1 MTGDEK
7 RLREFLTLAGDSL
20 KTFRFYEKRS
30 TSFVDTLEGVA
41 WIESSAGKTVGYG
54 HIDYD
59 GKKRWLGICVAEK
72 YRGRG
77 IGRLIMG
84 ELVRESGQKDLHLA
98 VDLDNDRAFRLYK
111 KFGFVETHRDEKYI
125 FMFRERTW
133 PTQSEASSTN

>member
-1 MTGDEK
+1 MTQDEK
-7 RLREFLTLAGDSL
+7 RLREFLSIAGDSL

-30 TSFVDTLEGVA
+30 TSFVDTLEDVL
-41 WIESSAGKTVGYG
+41 WVESPRGETIGYG

-59 GKKRWLGICVAEK
+59 GKRRWLGICVAEK

-77 IGRLIMG
+77 IGKFIMKELIADA
-84 ELVRESGQKDLHLA
+84 VSDLHLA
-98 VDLDNDRAFRLYK
+98 VDLENHGAFRLYQ

-125 FMFRERTW
+125 FMERTW